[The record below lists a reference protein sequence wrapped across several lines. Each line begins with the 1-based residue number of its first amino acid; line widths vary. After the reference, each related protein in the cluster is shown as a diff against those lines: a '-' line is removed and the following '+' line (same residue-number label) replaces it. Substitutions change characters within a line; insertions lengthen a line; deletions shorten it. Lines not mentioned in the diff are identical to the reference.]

1 MTMENPAVPTQMEE
15 GMLRMVPA
23 IGLIETRG
31 LAASIEAADAMAKAA
46 TIRIIG
52 QSKIGAGL
60 VTIMIRGDIASVR
73 SAVEAGATAAQKL
86 GELLAAH
93 VIPRPHA
100 EVETILPEEPSNETA
115 TLD

>member
-1 MTMENPAVPTQMEE
+1 MKNPALGTEE
-15 GMLRMVPA
+15 RTTPVVEA

-46 TIRIIG
+46 TVRIIG

-73 SAVEAGATAAQKL
+73 SATEAGAIAAQKL
-86 GELLAAH
+86 GEVLAAH

-100 EVETILPEEPSNETA
+100 EVETILPEEPPYETA